1 MLPISVGNGD
11 GQYVALV
18 PLKSGVI
25 GSTQNFASKYN
36 FRFFSFG
43 QNLEG

>member
-11 GQYVALV
+11 VQYVALV
-18 PLKSGVI
+18 PVESWVI

-36 FRFFSFG
+36 FSFG